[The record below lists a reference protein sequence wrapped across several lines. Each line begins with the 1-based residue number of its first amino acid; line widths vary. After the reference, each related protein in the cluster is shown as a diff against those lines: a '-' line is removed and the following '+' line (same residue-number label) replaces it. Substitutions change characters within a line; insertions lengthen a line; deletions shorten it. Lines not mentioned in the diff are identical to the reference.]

1 MRGSMNMNPYS
12 WAALKIYGG
21 LFLIFFVIPVILLS
35 FTQRFANGIVM
46 LLWAFGVFLGASLFT
61 TIYGIIHFH
70 YGKASPAW
78 AVGQSIVTLLGA
90 VVAAALPALWT
101 VQSRDILTLSGWI
114 AFYGLVPVLFCA
126 LIYLGATRSSLEK

>member
-1 MRGSMNMNPYS
+1 MRGSMNMNHYS
-12 WAALKIYGG
+12 RAALKVYGG
-21 LFLIFFVIPVILLS
+21 LFLMFFLLPVLLLS

-78 AVGQSIVTLLGA
+78 ALGQSIVTLLGA
-90 VVAAALPALWT
+90 VVAAALPALW
-101 VQSRDILTLSGWI
+101 VWQSRDLLTLSGWI
-114 AFYGLVPVLFCA
+114 VVYGFVPVLFCA
-126 LIYLGATRSSLEK
+126 LLYLGAIRSSLEK